1 MFEVTTKQCSKCKE
15 LKSIEEFS
23 IRKNTRLQPHCKK
36 CQCEYGK
43 IHYEKNKITYLERN
57 KRYEADI
64 RIKIDNLKSV
74 PCADCKLIFPPV
86 CMDFDH
92 ISGEKI
98 GNVSQL
104 VFSNS
109 LKKILA
115 EIEKCEVV
123 CACCHR
129 IRTKNRN
136 SV

>member
-15 LKSIEEFS
+15 VKSIEEFS
-23 IRKNTRLQPHCKK
+23 IRKNNRLQPHCKK

-43 IHYEKNKITYLERN
+43 VHYERNKTIYLERN
-57 KRYEADI
+57 KRYEKDI
-64 RIKIDNLKSV
+64 RAQIDNLKSV
-74 PCADCKLIFPPV
+74 PCADCKQIFPPI

-92 ISGEKI
+92 ISGEKS

-129 IRTKNRN
+129 IRTKSRN
-136 SV
+136 NV